1 MESARR
7 ASAIHEKRT
16 GRALRITE
24 ADVINEE
31 MYEEIN
37 DLPTEY
43 RRLNAHLQTQSADFD
58 RRLLAYLSC
67 QMATRQAVSNCWQ
80 NEPPQFDHRGT
91 AYITP
96 QEPVSHG
103 PSPSPTSGGMINYR
117 QAPYLP
123 TTQDVPWRQQGH
135 SVPVYAPAFDQQ
147 YPQSSFGSPPLGGRH
162 NSLPVNSTLQPPYS
176 SPVGPMDARGSD
188 NMSRVDSAVDMA
200 RSPQHLKYR
209 APHNFNDP
217 KFCPPSWQAQR
228 GYPVAPLSTN
238 LPLDGQQFFPGSPQA
253 FNSNASHHN
262 LHSPSQD
269 FANRRYSYNPNG
281 KQKSAPGSLPHLH
294 SNPPIS
300 PDRASASS
308 SPLWSDMNHPS
319 GPPTTYG
326 VALPQAFQEADATVP
341 NGTFATNA
349 LENTSDAISP
359 RNSTLQESA
368 P

>member
-80 NEPPQFDHRGT
+80 NAPPQFDNRGT
-91 AYITP
+91 TYSTP

-117 QAPYLP
+117 RAPYLP
-123 TTQDVPWRQQGH
+123 TTQDVPWRQHGH
-135 SVPVYAPAFDQQ
+135 SVPVYTPAFDQQ
-147 YPQSSFGSPPLGGRH
+147 YPQSSFSSPPLGGRH
-162 NSLPVNSTLQPPYS
+162 NSLPVNPSMQPPYS
-176 SPVGPMDARGSD
+176 SSVTPMDARGSD
-188 NMSRVDSAVDMA
+188 SMSRVDSAVDMA
-200 RSPQHLKYR
+200 GSPRHLQYPN
-209 APHNFNDP
+209 PHNFNDP
-217 KFCPPSWQAQR
+217 KLCPPSWQAQR
-228 GYPVAPLSTN
+228 GYPVEPLSTT

-253 FNSNASHHN
+253 FNSQQPTG
-262 LHSPSQD
+262 SPPQH
-269 FANRRYSYNPNG
+269 FTNRRYSYNPNG
-281 KQKSAPGSLPHLH
+281 KQKVAPSSLPQLQSSHFTAPTSLDQA
-294 SNPPIS
+294 S
-300 PDRASASS
+300 P
-308 SPLWSDMNHPS
+308 SPTSLRSQVAYESRPS
-319 GPPTTYG
+319 TSCGGPFS
-326 VALPQAFQEADATVP
+326 QRCHEAGGMGP
-341 NGTFATNA
+341 NGTLTKNA
-349 LENTSDAISP
+349 LEEAGNAITP
-359 RNSTLQESA
+359 GYSTPQE
-368 P
+368 